1 VVIAEDAGFVA
12 DTGVIGLGI
21 RIVKGTGIIRR
32 VVRVCLE
39 TPMAGTCRLTLL
51 IVPIIK
57 ALLSASRAIG
67 ETRIEVLRGSILTL
81 TQIGA
86 TSLTSSMLKA
96 CATGTPIGSCALDP
110 GTQTLRRCSFAETR
124 PR

>member
-1 VVIAEDAGFVA
+1 MVIAKDADFVA
-12 DTGVIGLGI
+12 DAGGLDI
-21 RIVKGTGIIRR
+21 RVVKGTGTILRA
-32 VVRVCLE
+32 VLVRLE
-39 TPMAGTCRLTLL
+39 TPIAGTCILTLL
-51 IVPIIK
+51 MVPMIK

-81 TQIGA
+81 TRIGA
-86 TSLTSSMLKA
+86 TSLTSSMPKA

-110 GTQTLRRCSFAETR
+110 GTQTLRRCSFRETC